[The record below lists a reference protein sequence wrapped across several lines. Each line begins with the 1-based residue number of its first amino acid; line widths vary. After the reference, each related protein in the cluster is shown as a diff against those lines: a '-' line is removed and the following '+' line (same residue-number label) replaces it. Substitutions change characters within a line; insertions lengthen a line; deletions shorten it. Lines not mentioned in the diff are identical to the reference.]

1 MPKATHKSV
10 KFSPEEMAYELPEE
24 IDIAKLR
31 FVGKGVA
38 TVEKLAR
45 RSKRIIGLDADVAR
59 VFRDSESVNTVLRSI
74 IKGLAAT
81 RRRRKSA

>member
-1 MPKATHKSV
+1 MPNATHKNV
-10 KFSPEEMAYELPEE
+10 KFTPDEMAYELPEE

-31 FVGKGVA
+31 NVGKGVEA
-38 TVEKLAR
+38 IEKLAR
-45 RSKRIIGLDADVAR
+45 RSKRPIGLDADVAR

-81 RRRRKSA
+81 RRRKKSA